1 MSHFVTGIVGKPK
14 SLEAFAEKHSL
25 HLPIELSQG
34 FSLLPLRDRDIA
46 SFVASPL
53 NGQPLGFNY
62 LSEQLL
68 QELRLASSD
77 ASLVY
82 FETEYFGGMGAQGAV
97 ALING
102 QLAFGPESAESGTIN
117 RALALLGVAVNP
129 PAHDEFE
136 AIGLNR
142 HRQTEHWVAASRG

>member
-1 MSHFVTGIVGKPK
+1 MSHFVIGIVGKPEA
-14 SLEAFAEKHSL
+14 LEAFAEKHSL

-53 NGQPLGFNY
+53 SGQLHGFNC

-77 ASLVY
+77 TFLVY

-97 ALING
+97 ALIDG
-102 QLAFGPESAESGTIN
+102 QLAFGPESAEFGTIN

-129 PAHDEFE
+129 PAHDELE

-142 HRQTEHWVAASRG
+142 HRQTEHWVAESRG